1 MRKKNAHTKFREE
14 WNRKGKKL
22 TQTNSQ
28 GIIDF
33 RLAKSEALWTVT
45 WPAGWPRGP
54 QIGSSCVVEGVGS
67 PVRAKQK
74 EREHVHTVH
83 TRGQDVKIAEN
94 EERLFVENHSFLE
107 EGTGCPIFPTL
118 VVLQHWRTSLSPL
131 GVSPSSS
138 ICLLLLSTFCFFS
151 GLPQRHPPREGLI
164 TGTGSGK
171 VSMHRCA
178 DVQQV
183 RRCTSYVAAGKAA
196 CSGIGLPCLFR

>member
-1 MRKKNAHTKFREE
+1 M
-14 WNRKGKKL
+14 
-22 TQTNSQ
+22 
-28 GIIDF
+28 
-33 RLAKSEALWTVT
+33 
-45 WPAGWPRGP
+45 
-54 QIGSSCVVEGVGS
+54 
-67 PVRAKQK
+67 
-74 EREHVHTVH
+74 
-83 TRGQDVKIAEN
+83 
-94 EERLFVENHSFLE
+94 E
-107 EGTGCPIFPTL
+107 EGTVCPIFPIL
-118 VVLQHWRTSLSPL
+118 VVLKHWRTSLSPL

-196 CSGIGLPCLFR
+196 CRGIGLPCLFRWCPSVQPSDHLLRKPEFKAGPCSGISRRPSPVGACGPQTSI